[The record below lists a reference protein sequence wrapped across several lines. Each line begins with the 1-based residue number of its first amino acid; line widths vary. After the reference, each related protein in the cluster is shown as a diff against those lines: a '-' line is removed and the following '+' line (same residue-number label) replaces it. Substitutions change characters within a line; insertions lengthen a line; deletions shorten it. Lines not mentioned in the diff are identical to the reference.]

1 MAGFGRFVGWPRLLT
16 RGPPQPVLRPTG
28 KLDILTD
35 NENIRGAGMLWLQFA
50 FILLL
55 ILLNGFFAL
64 AEMAVVSARRVRLQR
79 AAELDR
85 AGAKIALEL
94 KRDPGRFLSTVQ
106 IGITVIGVFASALGG
121 ATFSDALA
129 EYLGPLGL
137 GTKAGP
143 VSLALVVAVISYL
156 TLILG
161 ELVPKRVALN
171 RPEVI
176 AGRLAPMLALMTRL
190 AAPLVWFLSASS
202 NLVLRFLP
210 RAPSES
216 AAVTEE
222 EITIMLREAQA
233 AGNVHAAETA
243 IVQMALRL
251 GDRRVNAVMTPRTQ
265 LEWLDL
271 QDDPEESRR
280 KVRDSDYSRFPVF
293 DGGPQQVAGIVQ
305 VKDILTAELN
315 GQTFDLKPLV
325 RPAMFIPETAT
336 ALRALEMFRKS
347 GEPMELVVDEF
358 GDLQGAVTLTDI
370 LQSLVGDIA
379 EPGEPSSP
387 SIERRPDGSFI
398 VDGMTPLDQVRDL
411 LNVVTGD
418 EADSGDYHTLGGF
431 VMARLHRIPAVGS
444 RIEVGGVQYEVIGMD
459 GRRVDRVLITPLK
472 AGGEEG

>member
-1 MAGFGRFVGWPRLLT
+1 
-16 RGPPQPVLRPTG
+16 
-28 KLDILTD
+28 
-35 NENIRGAGMLWLQFA
+35 MLWLQFA
-50 FILLL
+50 VILLL

-79 AAELDR
+79 AADLGL
-85 AGAKIALEL
+85 AGAKTALEL

-121 ATFSDALA
+121 ATFAEAIADYLA
-129 EYLGPLGL
+129 PLGL

-143 VSLALVVAVISYL
+143 VSLAIVVALISYL

-161 ELVPKRVALN
+161 ELVPKRAALS
-171 RPEVI
+171 RPEII
-176 AGRLAPMLALMTRL
+176 ARRLSPMLRVMTRL
-190 AAPLVWFLSASS
+190 AAPLVWSLAASS

-210 RAPSES
+210 RGPSES

-265 LEWLDL
+265 LEWLNL
-271 QDDPEESRR
+271 QDTPDENRR

-305 VKDILTAELN
+305 VKDILTAEMT
-315 GQTFDLKPLV
+315 GRSFDLKPLV

-347 GEPMELVVDEF
+347 GEPMVLVVDEF

-379 EPGEPSSP
+379 EPGEPPSP

-411 LNVVTGD
+411 LNLMSAQD
-418 EADSGDYHTLGGF
+418 DSGDYHTLGGF

-444 RIEVGGVQYEVIGMD
+444 RVSADGIDYEVIGMD
-459 GRRVDRVLITPLK
+459 GRRVDRVLITPAK
-472 AGGEEG
+472 PNDG

>member
-1 MAGFGRFVGWPRLLT
+1 
-16 RGPPQPVLRPTG
+16 
-28 KLDILTD
+28 
-35 NENIRGAGMLWLQFA
+35 MLWLQFA

-79 AAELDR
+79 GVDLGH
-85 AGAKIALEL
+85 AGAKTAIEL

-106 IGITVIGVFASALGG
+106 IGITVIGVLASALGG
-121 ATFSDALA
+121 ATFA
-129 EYLGPLGL
+129 EEFARYLEPLGL
-137 GTKAGP
+137 GTKAEP
-143 VSLALVVAVISYL
+143 ISLAIVVAVISYF

-161 ELVPKRVALN
+161 ELVPKRIALS
-171 RPEVI
+171 RPEAI
-176 AGRLAPMLALMTRL
+176 ARNLAPMLALLTRL
-190 AAPLVWFLSASS
+190 AAPLVWFLAASS

-210 RAPSES
+210 SAPKES

-222 EITIMLREAQA
+222 EITIMLREAQQ

-271 QDDPEESRR
+271 QNDIEDNRAT
-280 KVRDSDYSRFPVF
+280 VRDSDYSRFPVF

-305 VKDILTAELN
+305 VKDILTAEMT
-315 GQTFDLKPLV
+315 GKPFDLKPLV

-347 GEPMELVVDEF
+347 GEPMALVVDEF

-379 EPGEPSSP
+379 EPGEPPSP

-411 LNVVTGD
+411 LNITTPWD
-418 EADSGDYHTLGGF
+418 ESGDYHTLGGF

-444 RIEVGGVQYEVIGMD
+444 RIEVDGVQYEVTSMD
-459 GRRVDRVLITPLK
+459 GRRVDHVLITPLHR
-472 AGGEEG
+472 AGE

>member
-1 MAGFGRFVGWPRLLT
+1 
-16 RGPPQPVLRPTG
+16 
-28 KLDILTD
+28 
-35 NENIRGAGMLWLQFA
+35 MLWLQLA

-79 AAELDR
+79 AADLGG
-85 AGAKIALEL
+85 AGAKTAMEL

-106 IGITVIGVFASALGG
+106 IGITVIGVLASALGG
-121 ATFSDALA
+121 ATFA
-129 EYLGPLGL
+129 EEFAHYLEPLGL

-143 VSLALVVAVISYL
+143 ISLAIVVAVISYL

-161 ELVPKRVALN
+161 ELVPKRVALS
-171 RPEVI
+171 RPEAI
-176 AGRLAPMLALMTRL
+176 ARSLAPMLALMTRL

-202 NLVLRFLP
+202 NLVLHFLP
-210 RAPSES
+210 RAPKES
-216 AAVTEE
+216 VAVTEE
-222 EITIMLREAQA
+222 EITIMLREAQQ

-271 QDDPEESRR
+271 QNDIEDNRAT
-280 KVRDSDYSRFPVF
+280 VRDSDYSRFPVF

-305 VKDILTAELN
+305 VKDILTAEMT
-315 GQTFDLKPLV
+315 GKPFDLKPLV
-325 RPAMFIPETAT
+325 KPAMFIPETAT

-347 GEPMELVVDEF
+347 GEPMALVIDEF
-358 GDLQGAVTLTDI
+358 GDLQGAVTLDDI

-379 EPGEPSSP
+379 EPGEPASP

-411 LNVVTGD
+411 LNLMNAD
-418 EADSGDYHTLGGF
+418 ENDGDYHTLGGF
-431 VMARLHRIPAVGS
+431 VMARLHRIPTVGS
-444 RIEVGGVQYEVIGMD
+444 RVTADGVQYEVIGMD
-459 GRRVDRVLITPLK
+459 GRRVDRVLISPPK
-472 AGGEEG
+472 AVSEAASDG